1 MNLVDIYGSS
11 RSSICIVIANPKYEK
26 ERERYQYALKL
37 KRLVNN
43 YTISTGIALVN
54 DKND

>member
-1 MNLVDIYGSS
+1 MNLVDLVDVV
-11 RSSICIVIANPKYEK
+11 ICIVIANPKCEK

-43 YTISTGIALVN
+43 YTISTGITLVN